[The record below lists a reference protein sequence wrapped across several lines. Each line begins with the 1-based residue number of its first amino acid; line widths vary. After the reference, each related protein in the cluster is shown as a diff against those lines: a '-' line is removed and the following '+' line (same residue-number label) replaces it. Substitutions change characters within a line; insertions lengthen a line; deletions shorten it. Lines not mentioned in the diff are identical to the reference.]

1 MRVALVGATGVLG
14 RNVVPMLI
22 ENGHTVRVLVRAEAQ
37 ARHLEQAGVE
47 TALGDILDPGTLLP
61 VTSSTDVV
69 LHLATAIPREGSRAT
84 WAANDRIRREG
95 TRNLLDAS
103 LQNGV
108 PRYVQQSITLLYG
121 ESTDVPANESSV
133 LRPAP
138 FIQSAADMEEMV
150 RSSPLDWCILR
161 GGLFY
166 GPGTGTDDGW
176 RKAAREV
183 TLRLPADGSAFI
195 SLIHVV
201 DMARAIVRSAES
213 APIRSVF
220 NVVDDQPVTYRD
232 LFRYI
237 AAQEG
242 SLPPEPGGDTTLPSL
257 ACSNAR
263 IRSELGWSPVFKTFR
278 SGLSGSHRA
287 SA

>member
-14 RNVVPMLI
+14 RNVIPMLM
-22 ENGHTVRVLVRAEAQ
+22 ENGHAVRALVRTEAQ
-37 ARHLEQAGVE
+37 ARHLQHAGVD
-47 TALGDILDPGTLLP
+47 TALGDIFESGTLLP
-61 VTSSTDVV
+61 VTSSADVV

-84 WAANDRIRREG
+84 WATNDRIRREG

-103 LQNGV
+103 IRNGV

-121 ESTDVPANESSV
+121 NSTDTPANESSD

-150 RSSPLDWCILR
+150 RSSPLNWCILR

-166 GPGTGTDDGW
+166 GPGTGTDDAW
-176 RKAAREV
+176 RNAAREG
-183 TLRLPADGSAFI
+183 TLRLPADGSAFV

-213 APIRSVF
+213 APIQKVF
-220 NVVDDQPVTYRD
+220 NVVDDEPVTYRD

-242 SLPPEPGGDTTLPSL
+242 ANPPPPGGDSLLPSL
-257 ACSNAR
+257 ACSNSR
-263 IRSELGWSPVFKTFR
+263 IRSELGWSPVFKTYR
-278 SGLSGSHRA
+278 SGLAASQRA